1 MTPKTWTE
9 SDRLAALESY
19 AILDTPLEPEF
30 DDIARLAAEV
40 LEAPIAVVNLIASG
54 RQWFKAEIGIGAR
67 ELPLDVSI

>member
-30 DDIARLAAEV
+30 DDIA
-40 LEAPIAVVNLIASG
+40 
-54 RQWFKAEIGIGAR
+54 
-67 ELPLDVSI
+67 